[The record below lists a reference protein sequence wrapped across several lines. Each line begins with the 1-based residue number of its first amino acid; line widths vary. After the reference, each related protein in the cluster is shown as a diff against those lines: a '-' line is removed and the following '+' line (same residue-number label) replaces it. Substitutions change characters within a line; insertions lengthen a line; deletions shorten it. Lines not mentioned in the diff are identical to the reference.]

1 MDTMLVKILVCFAVF
16 SWIGWII
23 LFTGLSVRREKR
35 KREMTERNY
44 AAGVIVDHVH
54 KESSSG
60 GAQGAFLWYPVVE
73 FTAFERTYRLRYD
86 HAMSVNRQ
94 PAGSAVEVRYDGN
107 DPTRFHLQE
116 DPTFL
121 NGGRTAMRIGLVWI
135 AVSAAAA
142 LFLAVFVGGASL
154 DGLFRFARRIFRPR
168 R

>member
-54 KESSSG
+54 KERSSG

-73 FTAFERTYRLRYD
+73 FTAYERTYRLRYD

-94 PAGSAVEVRYDGN
+94 PAGSA
-107 DPTRFHLQE
+107 
-116 DPTFL
+116 
-121 NGGRTAMRIGLVWI
+121 GGRTTMRIGLVWI
-135 AVSAAAA
+135 AVSAAATM
-142 LFLAVFVGGASL
+142 FLAVFVGGASL